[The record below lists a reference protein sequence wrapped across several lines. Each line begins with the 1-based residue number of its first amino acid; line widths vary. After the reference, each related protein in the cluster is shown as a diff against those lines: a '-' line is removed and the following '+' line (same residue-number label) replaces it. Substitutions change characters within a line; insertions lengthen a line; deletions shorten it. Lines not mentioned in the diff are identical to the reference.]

1 METGEQ
7 VEGIFGDKL
16 YQRLAK
22 AALPILINYARA
34 GQTVTYQDLA
44 RELSTLGIHERDIH
58 HRHIGRI
65 AGSVADTL
73 IDLGKQRDELL
84 PPLSSLVV
92 SKSDGQPGEG
102 VDYFLRHY
110 FELRAVPQETREAY
124 VGMAQQAVFNY
135 QAWEGVLHELG
146 VEPFIVDP
154 NNEATAAAAESGG
167 WGGEG
172 PEHKAL
178 KEFIGD
184 NPGAIGLKRVNP
196 PWYECPL
203 GSGDRLDIFFESPR
217 QWTGVEVKSHL
228 SDDADVLRGIY
239 QCVKYQAVLEAE
251 RVASGFDVT
260 VRAILVLGGTLS
272 QQNRRLKDLFD
283 VEVFE
288 GVRPIS

>member
-7 VEGIFGDKL
+7 VEGIFGDKP

-44 RELSTLGIHERDIH
+44 QELSIIGIHDKDINP
-58 HRHIGRI
+58 RNVGRI
-65 AGSVADTL
+65 IGSVADTL
-73 IDLGKQRDELL
+73 IDLGKRRDEVI

-92 SKSDGQPGEG
+92 SKARGEPSHG
-102 VDYFLRHY
+102 VDYFLRQ
-110 FELRAVPQETREAY
+110 FFGLNSVSPQTRGAF
-124 VGMAQQAVFNY
+124 VKMAQQAVFDY
-135 QAWEGVLHELG
+135 QAWESVLHELG
-146 VEPFIVDP
+146 VKPFIVDP

-167 WGGEG
+167 RGGEG

-178 KEFIGD
+178 KEFVGD
-184 NPGAIGLKRVNP
+184 NPGAIGLKRVDP

-217 QWTGVEVKSHL
+217 QWIGVEVKSHL

-288 GVRPIS
+288 DVRPTS